1 MQFLDVHY
9 FSLGSKEKSMLKNKK
24 GKLFYEF
31 FYEVLQNNTVQI
43 NFALSDNSL

>member
-24 GKLFYEF
+24 GDLFYEF
-31 FYEVLQNNTVQI
+31 FEVLQNNTVQI
-43 NFALSDNSL
+43 NFVLSNNSL

>member
-24 GKLFYEF
+24 GGLFYEF
-31 FYEVLQNNTVQI
+31 FEVLQNNTKLKFV
-43 NFALSDNSL
+43 FSENSL